1 MENYEYGFCSL
12 IKATNRVL
20 EKFKVENKI
29 YTKITYP
36 ERKEHPMYDYNAV
49 REVIINALVHNDW
62 ASEYPP
68 KFEFFNNRLEVSSF
82 GGIQSEFT
90 EEEFLEGY
98 SAPKN
103 PELMRVFR
111 DLDLV
116 EHLGTGIRKIL
127 KKYDKS
133 IYHFF
138 PHFIRVSIKYN
149 QNEFEYENNKIDNKL
164 NGLTKVQKDI
174 VQLLFDKPCL
184 TQLELARIL
193 SVGERKI
200 RYNMK
205 ELIEKKYIRRIG
217 SNKTGEWEVIIKE
230 NILK

>member
-1 MENYEYGFCSL
+1 
-12 IKATNRVL
+12 
-20 EKFKVENKI
+20 
-29 YTKITYP
+29 
-36 ERKEHPMYDYNAV
+36 MYDYNAV

-68 KFEFFNNRLEVSSF
+68 KFEFFNDRLEVSSF

-111 DLDLV
+111 DLELV

-127 KKYDKS
+127 KKYDKN

-149 QNEFEYENNKIDNKL
+149 KNKFEYESNKIINEIE
-164 NGLTKVQKDI
+164 GLTKVQEDI
-174 VQLLFDKPCL
+174 IQLLLDKPSL
-184 TQLELARIL
+184 TQVELANIL
-193 SVGERKI
+193 GVGERKI

-205 ELIEKKYIRRIG
+205 DLIDKNYIERVG
-217 SNKTGEWEVIIKE
+217 SSKTGKWKVIIKE
-230 NILK
+230 SETL